1 MPILT
6 FQAVPVD
13 KMREY
18 QQYEAFYREQ
28 HNKSSVD
35 GGEGPEAINITYEDI
50 GSASGAG
57 KQLSSDEFRE
67 VEQLFKARYHG
78 MARVILSIVRKAGG
92 KMDQYQRLIYP
103 NGQLG
108 SSLYELVRYAIIP
121 ARSRS
126 KGMPVDFTSFAKL
139 LKDQNAPGYIL
150 AKVADFIVESNGNSE
165 PLWLKYSGEQ

>member
-18 QQYEAFYREQ
+18 QQYEAFYRE
-28 HNKSSVD
+28 HNNKSSVD
-35 GGEGPEAINITYEDI
+35 GGEGPEVINITYEDI

-67 VEQLFKARYHG
+67 IEELFKARYHG
-78 MARVILSIVRKAGG
+78 VARVILSIVRKAGG

-108 SSLYELVRYAIIP
+108 SSLYELVRFAIIP
-121 ARSRS
+121 ARTR
-126 KGMPVDFTSFAKL
+126 KGMPVDFTTFARL
-139 LKDQNAPGYIL
+139 LKDQNAPSYIL
-150 AKVADFIVESNGNSE
+150 AKIGEYIVPTVPANNE
-165 PLWLKYSGEQ
+165 PLWLKYPS